1 MALRV
6 VGCRCCQPIS
16 TNPVEKRTIMSA
28 KLLSRRVL
36 SLAVT
41 AMILGG
47 GLVAAKAHLIGAAL
61 ACGNT

>member
-1 MALRV
+1 M
-6 VGCRCCQPIS
+6 
-16 TNPVEKRTIMSA
+16 TA

-47 GLVAAKAHLIGAAL
+47 GLIVAKAHLIGVAL
-61 ACGNT
+61 ACPST

>member
-1 MALRV
+1 M
-6 VGCRCCQPIS
+6 
-16 TNPVEKRTIMSA
+16 IMTA

>member
-1 MALRV
+1 MVDLKWQ
-6 VGCRCCQPIS
+6 QPSTS
-16 TNPVEKRTIMSA
+16 TNPNRKRTNMTA

-47 GLVAAKAHLIGAAL
+47 GLVVAKTHLIGVAL
-61 ACGNT
+61 AQCAG

>member
-1 MALRV
+1 M
-6 VGCRCCQPIS
+6 
-16 TNPVEKRTIMSA
+16 TA

-47 GLVAAKAHLIGAAL
+47 GLIAAKAHLIGVAL
-61 ACGNT
+61 ACTST

>member
-1 MALRV
+1 M
-6 VGCRCCQPIS
+6 
-16 TNPVEKRTIMSA
+16 TA

-47 GLVAAKAHLIGAAL
+47 GLIVAKAHLIGVAL
-61 ACGNT
+61 ACSST

>member
-1 MALRV
+1 M
-6 VGCRCCQPIS
+6 
-16 TNPVEKRTIMSA
+16 TA

-47 GLVAAKAHLIGAAL
+47 GLIVAKAHIIGVAL
-61 ACGNT
+61 ACST